1 MESEER
7 QHETV
12 EKLSECFIGLCC
24 RLRRLPTKRKL
35 REDFDSNMDKG
46 QFSNLL
52 KAAMLSWLSEDH
64 RAKGERRG

>member
-1 MESEER
+1 MLYWA
-7 QHETV
+7 V
-12 EKLSECFIGLCC
+12 
-24 RLRRLPTKRKL
+24 LPIAAPSDKREL